1 MKKLQIRNILI
12 PTDFSK
18 TSLLALEQA
27 AFMAR
32 LCKADLHLLHVV
44 EISDTVYNIYNPA
57 ILINDVGAVE
67 KLALKQLMELAA
79 TIKKKYAIG
88 VKPICKDG
96 YTTSVIIDTVNER
109 NIDIVVMGTHGASGF
124 NEFFMGSNAHKTVTI
139 CPCPVITVQTHSKK
153 IGFTNIVLPIDDC
166 VYSRQKVDST
176 IALAK
181 KYAAKINILGFLEK
195 GNDTD
200 PEKFNVKIAS
210 VQKAVEKSGLPY
222 EIKITKGN
230 NFAES
235 TMNFSKKIKADLVV
249 VLTDHES
256 HMKSMF
262 LGAFAKRIVNHSRIP
277 VMSIKPEDTGVYDTV
292 SLAGSN
298 GF

>member
-1 MKKLQIRNILI
+1 MKKLQIRNILV

-18 TSLLALEQA
+18 TGLLAVEHA

-32 LCKADLHLLHVV
+32 LCKANLHLLHVV

-57 ILINDVGAVE
+57 ILINDFGEVKKLAEKRLNELAE
-67 KLALKQLMELAA
+67 KLKKEYIID
-79 TIKKKYAIG
+79 IKP
-88 VKPICKDG
+88 VCKTG
-96 YTTSVIIDTVNER
+96 HTTSGIIETVKEN
-109 NIDIVVMGTHGASGF
+109 NIDVVVIGTHGASGF
-124 NEFFMGSNAHKTVTI
+124 DEFFMGSNAYKIVTVCT
-139 CPCPVITVQTHSKK
+139 CPVVTVQTHYKK
-153 IGFTNIVLPIDDC
+153 LGFTNIVLPIDDC
-166 VYSRQKVDST
+166 VYSRQKVDTT

-181 KYAAKINILGFLEK
+181 RYAAKINVYGFIEK
-195 GNDTD
+195 GDDTD
-200 PEKFNVKIAS
+200 SKKFKIKIDS
-210 VQKAVEKSGLPY
+210 VEKAVRKAGLPY
-222 EIKITKGN
+222 EIKIAKGN

-235 TMNFSKKIKADLVV
+235 VLSYSKKIKADLIVL
-249 VLTDHES
+249 LTDHES

-277 VMSIKPEDTGVYDTV
+277 VMSIRPEESGVYDPV